1 MKKKFYEEPEV
12 DIELFQ
18 FEDILAGDS
27 ADDPDPSK
35 EEDDPF

>member
-1 MKKKFYEEPEV
+1 MKRKFYEEPEI

-18 FEDILAGDS
+18 FVDVLGAS
-27 ADDPDPSK
+27 RDDPDPSD

>member
-1 MKKKFYEEPEV
+1 MKRKFYEEPEI

-18 FEDILAGDS
+18 FVDVLGPS
-27 ADDPDPSK
+27 RDDPDPSG

>member
-1 MKKKFYEEPEV
+1 MKKKFYETPEI

-18 FEDILAGDS
+18 FEDVLLGPS
-27 ADDPDPSK
+27 GDDPDPSH

>member
-1 MKKKFYEEPEV
+1 MKKKFYAEPEI

-27 ADDPDPSK
+27 VDDPDPSH

>member
-1 MKKKFYEEPEV
+1 MNKKFYEEPEV

-18 FEDILAGDS
+18 FEDLLAGAS
-27 ADDPDPSK
+27 RDDPDPTD

>member
-1 MKKKFYEEPEV
+1 MKRKFYEEPEI

-18 FEDILAGDS
+18 FEDVLGLS
-27 ADDPDPSK
+27 KDDPSQGQ